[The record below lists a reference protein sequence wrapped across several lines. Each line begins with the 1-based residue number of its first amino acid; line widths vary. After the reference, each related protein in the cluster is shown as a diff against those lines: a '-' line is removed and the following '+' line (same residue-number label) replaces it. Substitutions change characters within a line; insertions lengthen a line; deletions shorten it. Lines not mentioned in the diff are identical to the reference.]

1 MAGNEG
7 LRSDSIL
14 EKPNIHTHINHVI
27 YIKYD
32 TYVYMHTT
40 SREAPTGRD
49 PYRSLILLLPVSNG
63 IWCKTNSLGFVFL
76 FLKWK

>member
-7 LRSDSIL
+7 LRHDSIL

-32 TYVYMHTT
+32 YVYMHTT
-40 SREAPTGRD
+40 SREASIGSD
-49 PYRSLILLLPVSNG
+49 PYRALIFTS
-63 IWCKTNSLGFVFL
+63 S
-76 FLKWK
+76 